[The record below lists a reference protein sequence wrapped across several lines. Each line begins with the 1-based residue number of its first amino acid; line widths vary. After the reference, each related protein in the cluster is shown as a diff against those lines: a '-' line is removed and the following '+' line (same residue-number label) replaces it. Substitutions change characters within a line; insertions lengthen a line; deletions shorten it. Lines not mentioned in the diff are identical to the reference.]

1 MAMPPPT
8 KASLKS
14 NPYNIL
20 NIRST
25 IEHLLPTTGGS
36 KVARQ
41 QYVQKHALHVGII
54 RNSAIDAK
62 ERALRLSPRGDVEAG
77 LLVFVLDV
85 DMASALLVEQHLAE
99 R

>member
-25 IEHLLPTTGGS
+25 IEHLLPTTVGS

-54 RNSAIDAK
+54 RNSAIGAK

-85 DMASALLVEQHLAE
+85 DMASALLVE
-99 R
+99 

>member
-14 NPYNIL
+14 NPYNIR
-20 NIRST
+20 NRRST
-25 IEHLLPTTGGS
+25 IEHLLPTTVGS

-41 QYVQKHALHVGII
+41 QNVQEHALHSGII
-54 RNSAIDAK
+54 RNSAIGAK
-62 ERALRLSPRGDVEAG
+62 ERDLRLSPRGDVEAG

-85 DMASALLVEQHLAE
+85 DMASALLVE
-99 R
+99 